1 MAEHTGVAIEPTT
14 DTIGYTFGGRAP
26 VADVVPGEPFRL
38 RTLDC
43 FGGNVRSVDDL
54 PSQVCRFPYLNPV
67 TGPVRVAGANPGDTL
82 AVHILSLTPTSATGF
97 SSTFPHFGAL
107 TTTATTAML
116 HPPLQE
122 RVWQYDI
129 DLAAGTVRYTAR
141 TSDYQIDLPLDPML
155 GTVGVAPAAG
165 EVRMSIVPDI
175 HGGNLD
181 VPDVR
186 AGTTLYLGV
195 NVDGALLAVGDGH
208 ARQGDGELCGV
219 AVEIPM
225 DVVLVVDVIPATA
238 TGVPRLESDTHLMS
252 IGVAKP
258 LEDAYRMGHRDLV
271 AHVAELTGLDDLD
284 AYQLVSQAGQAR
296 PGNVVDPNHTML
308 AAIDKA
314 YLRGAHP
321 YGGAHGALRA
331 VRTAG
336 E

>member
-1 MAEHTGVAIEPTT
+1 VAEHTIEPTA
-14 DTIGYTFGGRAP
+14 DNIAYAFGGRAP

-54 PSQVCRFPYLNPV
+54 PSQVCQFPYLNPV

-82 AVHILSLTPTSATGF
+82 AVHIVSLTPTSTTGF

-116 HPPLQE
+116 HPALEE

-141 TSDYQIDLPLDPML
+141 SSDYQVDLPLDPML
-155 GTVGVAPAAG
+155 GTIGVAPAAG
-165 EVRMSIVPDI
+165 EVRMSIVPDV

-219 AVEIPM
+219 AVEIP
-225 DVVLVVDVIPATA
+225 ITTTA
-238 TGVPRLESDTHLMS
+238 VPRLESDTHLMS

-308 AAIDKA
+308 AAIDKT